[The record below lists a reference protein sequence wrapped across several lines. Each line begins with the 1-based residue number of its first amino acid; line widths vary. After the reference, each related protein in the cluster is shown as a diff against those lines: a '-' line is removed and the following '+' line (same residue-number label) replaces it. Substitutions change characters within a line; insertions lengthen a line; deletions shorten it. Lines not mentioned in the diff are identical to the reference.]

1 MNGTDSRILIDV
13 PVSELADGLVESLG
27 SLIEDQITSGL
38 QRSRLPEFIRTKT
51 ATKLFGLSDMMLRN
65 MRQRGRI
72 SYHKEGTAVLYRTED
87 LRRELD
93 AQRIPH
99 TLNGITNPT

>member
-1 MNGTDSRILIDV
+1 
-13 PVSELADGLVESLG
+13 
-27 SLIEDQITSGL
+27 
-38 QRSRLPEFIRTKT
+38 
-51 ATKLFGLSDMMLRN
+51 MLRN